1 VRVRSPRQS
10 ENNRQRAL
18 FRGLAGAALCASAI
32 AAAAVLL
39 SALGIWPGD
48 AEKAPA
54 QQPPALNASDDALRG
69 HLVIDTD
76 KAKPK
81 KKHKA
86 ERRRSWM
93 AAESTDD
100 QIVVRPATPAPST
113 TLAPVPAQA
122 VKAKKKKNTPAKT
135 APAPQE
141 EDVTSSPGKPAPA
154 AVATPV
160 PAADA
165 STGLVRLSVRSAA
178 VAPNA
183 AGNPE
188 LLVKLGIENARAA
201 DALPDTVTLHLRP
214 NVPSSGSTENDQ
226 SLAFKAHVDMV
237 DAPRPT
243 PADPALRMRVRMT
256 IGAAQPSTPM
266 VQEPAPADG
275 GKSNVIALTVPLA
288 TFRAPDDDN
297 GPTDQP
303 TTPPDSS
310 GPGTP
315 APSDPPADPSDPPS
329 SGPGG
334 PSEPTPADPS
344 PNPDQPVGHDP
355 SPTDPAPTDPA
366 PGDPAPQPDQ
376 PVDQDPPPT
385 DPGPT
390 DPQPQPQPPAGGAP
404 APSQP
409 APAQQPTEI
418 LIPVGPV
425 RPVSGTVPVPVAP
438 VGGDGAQA
446 DPIPVDVIV
455 EELPPADPTPADP
468 ADEPTTAVQDP
479 PIEVVSTPAD
489 STDTGTTPPAASDAP
504 ASQVPADSPS
514 ISAVSDVGYS
524 APDPGNS

>member
-1 VRVRSPRQS
+1 V
-10 ENNRQRAL
+10 
-18 FRGLAGAALCASAI
+18 I

-39 SALGIWPGD
+39 SALGIWPGG

-54 QQPPALNASDDALRG
+54 QQPPVANASDDALRG
-69 HLVIDTD
+69 HLLVDVD
-76 KAKPK
+76 KGKAK

-86 ERRRSWM
+86 DHRHSWM
-93 AAESTDD
+93 SEATDS
-100 QIVVRPATPAPST
+100 QIVVRPATPGPST

-122 VKAKKKKNTPAKT
+122 VKAKKKTHTPAKT
-135 APAPQE
+135 TPPAE
-141 EDVTSSPGKPAPA
+141 EEVTSSSGKPTPA
-154 AVATPV
+154 AVATPA
-160 PAADA
+160 PAAADA
-165 STGLVRLSVRSAA
+165 SNGLVRLSVRS
-178 VAPNA
+178 VGVEPNS

-214 NVPSSGSTENDQ
+214 NVPSSGSSQDAA

-237 DAPRPT
+237 DAPRT
-243 PADPALRMRVRMT
+243 TAADPALRMRVRMT
-256 IGAAQPSTPM
+256 IGAAEPATPM
-266 VQEPAPADG
+266 VQEPAPVEG

-288 TFRAPDDDN
+288 SFRAPDGDN
-297 GPTDQP
+297 PPTDQP
-303 TTPPDSS
+303 TPPPDSS

-315 APSDPPADPSDPPS
+315 NPSDPPADPSDPPS

-334 PSEPTPADPS
+334 PGEPTPADPS

-355 SPTDPAPTDPA
+355 APTDPAPTDPA
-366 PGDPAPQPDQ
+366 PADPAPQPDQ
-376 PVDQDPPPT
+376 PVGQDPAPT

-390 DPQPQPQPPAGGAP
+390 DPAPQPQPQPPSGGAP

-409 APAQQPTEI
+409 TPAPAPAPQQPTEI

-455 EELPPADPTPADP
+455 EELPPDDPAPAD
-468 ADEPTTAVQDP
+468 AANAPTTAVQDP
-479 PIEVVSTPAD
+479 PIEVVSVPSD
-489 STDTGTTPPAASDAP
+489 STDAGSATPPAASNPPSA
-504 ASQVPADSPS
+504 QVPADSPS
-514 ISAVSDVGYS
+514 VSAVSDVGYA

>member
-1 VRVRSPRQS
+1 VASASETYRPAHSPGDPLSAVAIECEVDVRVRSPRQS

-18 FRGLAGAALCASAI
+18 FRGLAGAALCASVI

-39 SALGIWPGD
+39 SALGIWPGG

-54 QQPPALNASDDALRG
+54 QQPPVANASDDALRG
-69 HLVIDTD
+69 HLVVDID

-81 KKHKA
+81 KHKA
-86 ERRRSWM
+86 KSRHAWM
-93 AAESTDD
+93 SDATDG
-100 QIVVRPATPAPST
+100 QIVVRPATPGPST

-122 VKAKKKKNTPAKT
+122 VKAKKKKNAPAKSVPP
-135 APAPQE
+135 PAE
-141 EDVTSSPGKPAPA
+141 EEVTSSSGKPAPA
-154 AVATPV
+154 PAAAATPV

-165 STGLVRLSVRSAA
+165 STGLVRLSVRSVG

-188 LLVKLGIENARAA
+188 LLVN
-201 DALPDTVTLHLRP
+201 
-214 NVPSSGSTENDQ
+214 
-226 SLAFKAHVDMV
+226 MV
-237 DAPRPT
+237 DAPRT
-243 PADPALRMRVRMT
+243 TSADPALRMRVRMT
-256 IGAAQPSTPM
+256 IGAAQPATPM
-266 VQEPAPADG
+266 VQEPAPVAG

-288 TFRAPDDDN
+288 SFRAPEGGD

-310 GPGTP
+310 GPGGP
-315 APSDPPADPSDPPS
+315 APTDPPSDPSDPPS
-329 SGPGG
+329 SGPGA

-344 PNPDQPVGHDP
+344 PNPDQPVDRDP
-355 SPTDPAPTDPA
+355 APTDPAPTDPTPADPDQPVGHDPA
-366 PGDPAPQPDQ
+366 PTDPGPSDPAPQPQ
-376 PVDQDPPPT
+376 PPT
-385 DPGPT
+385 GGTPAPSRPT
-390 DPQPQPQPPAGGAP
+390 PAP
-404 APSQP
+404 APQ
-409 APAQQPTEI
+409 PAQQPTEI

-455 EELPPADPTPADP
+455 EELPPADPSPAAP
-468 ADEPTTAVQDP
+468 ANEPTTAVQDP

-489 STDTGTTPPAASDAP
+489 STDAGAAPPAASDP
-504 ASQVPADSPS
+504 PSGQVAADSPS

-524 APDPGNS
+524 APDPGTS